1 MLKQATEGKGHADTR
16 WIKSDIIS
24 LTKLKT

>member
-1 MLKQATEGKGHADTR
+1 MLKQATKDDGPAGTR